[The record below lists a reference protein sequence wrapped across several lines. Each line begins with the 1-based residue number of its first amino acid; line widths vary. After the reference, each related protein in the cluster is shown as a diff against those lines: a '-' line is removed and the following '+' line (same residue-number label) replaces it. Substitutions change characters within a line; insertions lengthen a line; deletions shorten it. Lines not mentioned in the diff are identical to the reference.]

1 MRKPS
6 LGVLVV
12 LIAIAIVVGT
22 SMSATASETNVT
34 VTNVT
39 ISPESVEV
47 GEDVTITATVENVG
61 NITENVTIVFEVNE
75 EEVKS
80 VNVTVNANATEIVN
94 CIVAQDEPG
103 TYDVTVGGA
112 SATFT
117 VTAPRTPIPSP
128 TLSPTPIVTPTLIPT
143 LTPTPTETPPIA
155 TPTPEET
162 PTPTPTPAGFEAG
175 IAIAGLLAVTYILIR
190 KGWKK

>member
-1 MRKPS
+1 
-6 LGVLVV
+6 
-12 LIAIAIVVGT
+12 
-22 SMSATASETNVT
+22 
-34 VTNVT
+34 
-39 ISPESVEV
+39 
-47 GEDVTITATVENVG
+47 
-61 NITENVTIVFEVNE
+61 VTIVFEVNE

-128 TLSPTPIVTPTLIPT
+128 TLSPTPIVTPT
-143 LTPTPTETPPIA
+143 PTETPPIA

>member
-22 SMSATASETNVT
+22 STSATASETNVT

-39 ISPESVEV
+39 VSPESVEV

-103 TYDVTVGGA
+103 TYNVTVGSA

-128 TLSPTPIVTPTLIPT
+128 TL
-143 LTPTPTETPPIA
+143 
-155 TPTPEET
+155 
-162 PTPTPTPAGFEAG
+162 
-175 IAIAGLLAVTYILIR
+175 
-190 KGWKK
+190 